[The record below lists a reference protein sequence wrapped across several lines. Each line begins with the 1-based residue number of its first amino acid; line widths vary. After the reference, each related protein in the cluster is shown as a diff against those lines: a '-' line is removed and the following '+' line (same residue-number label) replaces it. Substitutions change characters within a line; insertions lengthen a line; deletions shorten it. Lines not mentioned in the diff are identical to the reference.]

1 MFKLFQLKR
10 TVVAVVEEEGV
21 KVGVVI
27 FISGLVPRF
36 TNLVLVFNGTILL
49 VLTSNGTKIMVHTS

>member
-1 MFKLFQLKR
+1 M
-10 TVVAVVEEEGV
+10 AVVEEEGV

-36 TNLVLVFNGTILL
+36 TNLVLVFNGTIVL